1 LFYWKDIGVSGP
13 AMAFVVTTVQSPTP
27 GVLAIA
33 QHLSAE
39 FQFLVI
45 GDRKT
50 PSPWLASG
58 VEFISLSDQQGLRF
72 QAATAIPEDSYS
84 RKMLGYLLAF
94 ESGCQWIRETDD
106 DNLPYDSFF
115 SLPPSVINARVPLP
129 ISDWVN
135 IYTYF
140 SDRFVWPRG
149 FPLERLHDP
158 GRLSSPC
165 VTTAPVQQPLI
176 LQSLADGDPDVDA
189 IFRLTTPDQD
199 PIEFDRSEPLLVPP
213 GAWSPFNSQATTW
226 HRDLLPLMYLP
237 STCSFRMT
245 DIWRSFIAQRLL
257 PSLAGSLV
265 VTSPDVFQARN
276 EHDLMRDFRD
286 EIEGYVGYESLVQT
300 LTAAA
305 IIGTRDS
312 LVEDMR
318 IIYRDLAAKS
328 FFTVAELS
336 ILDTW
341 LHDVSAVGW
350 TV

>member
-1 LFYWKDIGVSGP
+1 
-13 AMAFVVTTVQSPTP
+13 
-27 GVLAIA
+27 
-33 QHLSAE
+33 
-39 FQFLVI
+39 
-45 GDRKT
+45 
-50 PSPWLASG
+50 
-58 VEFISLSDQQGLRF
+58 
-72 QAATAIPEDSYS
+72 
-84 RKMLGYLLAF
+84 
-94 ESGCQWIRETDD
+94 
-106 DNLPYDSFF
+106 
-115 SLPPSVINARVPLP
+115 
-129 ISDWVN
+129 
-135 IYTYF
+135 
-140 SDRFVWPRG
+140 
-149 FPLERLHDP
+149 
-158 GRLSSPC
+158 
-165 VTTAPVQQPLI
+165 
-176 LQSLADGDPDVDA
+176 
-189 IFRLTTPDQD
+189 
-199 PIEFDRSEPLLVPP
+199 
-213 GAWSPFNSQATTW
+213 
-226 HRDLLPLMYLP
+226 
-237 STCSFRMT
+237 MT